1 MTQKIVIENKLKQKD
16 DAIFFDSNSFVDAM
30 GTYYVHLYNT
40 MFDYLQDDLS
50 KVQYKAKDYDP
61 HMIPGHYFKDTPYLI
76 LPHLSYMIEHNIT
89 DWNIGYYTVSLHYT
103 D

>member
-1 MTQKIVIENKLKQKD
+1 
-16 DAIFFDSNSFVDAM
+16 
-30 GTYYVHLYNT
+30 
-40 MFDYLQDDLS
+40 
-50 KVQYKAKDYDP
+50 
-61 HMIPGHYFKDTPYLI
+61 MIPGHYFKDTPYLI